1 MIGLLAFRVGAK
13 SALPGLLP
21 GLLLGLLLVCLAPFA
36 SASAGID
43 EPGSL
48 SPVNRSSPSETYH
61 SLISGSKRLED
72 AYTRYRADKSF
83 ANLHEIRYQFDRL
96 RGLLDLSAVPSANR
110 VKVGNAAL
118 TYLSDILARIPAVDP
133 DSIPGAIPSDKPLPV
148 RWTIPG
154 TDIHVARID
163 SGPNEGEYLFT
174 AESIAHLAD
183 DYRRIQNLP
192 LQYPRQYVWF
202 HQEHINATGPLIP
215 GWLTGS
221 IPDSL
226 KVVYLDTPIWK
237 IIAIALVVV
246 LMLIL
251 AYFWARVVR
260 RQCHRG
266 SEFRRLAWRFT
277 LPTAL
282 LAIYLFTDWYVIAHI
297 NPAGLFAT
305 GESLLAT
312 AAFYAVAAWAVWI
325 GCFLV
330 AEAAINT
337 PRRIGNSLDTHLLRL
352 AARIAAIAS
361 AGGILIYGAN
371 EIGIPAYGLIA
382 GIGVGGFALA
392 LAAQST
398 IENLFGGV
406 TLFMDSPFRIGDVI
420 SFGDQRGTVEMVG
433 TRSSRIRALDGTLVT
448 VPNSDLAKMKI
459 VNYTRRSKCLF
470 MHTIALD
477 GTTPANQIRLLL
489 ERVCNLMSAEASVE
503 QSGGGPRVRCVNVAI
518 GRIEVELRA
527 YVLTVDYTKFLA
539 IQESLLLQVIELI
552 EELDIKLASPILAA
566 APLAR

>member
-1 MIGLLAFRVGAK
+1 MIPMAVAATSLDDADK
-13 SALPGLLP
+13 
-21 GLLLGLLLVCLAPFA
+21 LAP
-36 SASAGID
+36 
-43 EPGSL
+43 
-48 SPVNRSSPSETYH
+48 VHRSSPSETYQ
-61 SLISGSKRLED
+61 SLIAGAKRLED
-72 AYTRYRADKSF
+72 AYTQYRADKSF
-83 ANLHEIRYQFDRL
+83 TNLHEIRYQFNHL
-96 RGLLDLSAVPSANR
+96 RGLLDLSTVPSANR

-118 TYLSDILARIPAVDP
+118 TYLSDILARIPPIDLAA
-133 DSIPGAIPSDKPLPV
+133 IPGAVASDKPLPI

-154 TDIHVARID
+154 TDIQMARVD

-174 AESIAHLAD
+174 ADSIANLAD
-183 DYRRIQNLP
+183 DYRRVQRLP

-226 KVVYLDTPIWK
+226 KVVYLDTPVWK
-237 IIAIALVVV
+237 IIAIALVVM
-246 LMLIL
+246 LMLTL
-251 AYFWARVVR
+251 AYLWARVVR
-260 RQCHRG
+260 HQCRRG
-266 SEFRRLAWRFT
+266 SEFQKLAWRFT
-277 LPTAL
+277 LPAAL

-325 GCFLV
+325 GCFLI

-337 PRRIGNSLDTHLLRL
+337 PRRAGNALDTHLLRL
-352 AARIAAIAS
+352 AARIAAIGS

-406 TLFMDSPFRIGDVI
+406 TLFVDSPFRIGDVI

-459 VNYTRRSKCLF
+459 VNYTRRNKCLF
-470 MHTIALD
+470 VHTIALD
-477 GTTPANQIRLLL
+477 ATTPADRIRALLDRL
-489 ERVCNLMSAEASVE
+489 HSIMMSEELVE
-503 QSGGGPRVRCVNVAI
+503 QAGGSPRIRCVSVAM
-518 GRIEVELRA
+518 GRIDVEIRA
-527 YVLTVDYTKFLA
+527 YVLTKDYTVFLG
-539 IQESLLLQVIELI
+539 IQESLLLQVIEAMEALEVKI
-552 EELDIKLASPILAA
+552 AHPLMAASSIATSSMAASSIAASSMAASPRAA
-566 APLAR
+566 SSPAGATVSK